1 MTRRLRWVL
10 IMGLILPLAACAG
23 SRAATRGGNGI
34 AGANPY
40 EFHRAVA
47 HTLLETDQPRQAIP
61 HIRELQKL
69 QPRKAEPFYL
79 MARAYIQM
87 GVPESAHEMLQ
98 RALSID
104 PELAGAQAALGVLLD
119 GEGEHRRAEL
129 AHRRAVELS
138 PRSAVYRNNLGFCLY
153 LQKRY
158 REAVA
163 VYERALEL
171 DAGDRRTHNNLG
183 FAYGRLGAFD
193 DAYSHFRLA
202 GTPAQAEN
210 NMGIA
215 LELAGQREAAR
226 ERFRAAIQADPQ
238 LEVAR
243 DNLARVA
250 AATGKVDQG
259 GQP

>member
-1 MTRRLRWVL
+1 MSRRLRWVL

-23 SRAATRGGNGI
+23 SRAATRGDSSV
-34 AGANPY
+34 AANPY

-69 QPRKAEPFYL
+69 RPKNAEPFYL

-98 RALSID
+98 RALTID
-104 PELAGAQAALGVLLD
+104 PKLAGAQAALGVLLD
-119 GEGEHRRAEL
+119 GEGKHHRAET

-138 PRSAVYRNNLGFCLY
+138 PQSAVYRNNLGFCLY
-153 LQKRY
+153 LQGRY

-183 FAYGRLGAFD
+183 FAYGRLGDFD
-193 DAYSHFRLA
+193 DAYAHFRLA

-215 LELAGQREAAR
+215 LELAGQQDAAR
-226 ERFRAAIQADPQ
+226 DRFRAAIEADPQ
-238 LEVAR
+238 LQVAR
-243 DNLARVA
+243 DNLARI
-250 AATGKVDQG
+250 AATAGEVGQG